1 MRKALFLF
9 AIVIIASCT
18 KVEDVLVDGNI
29 IPPDNTIEN
38 TTIENYIN
46 NLYIRTIGREPT
58 TSEFDA
64 NFETLREDN
73 LDQES
78 REEVIDGILTK
89 EEYYNNLFKLES
101 ANILMVW
108 ILQ

>member
-29 IPPDNTIEN
+29 IHPDNTIEN

-46 NLYIRTIGREPT
+46 KLYIR
-58 TSEFDA
+58 
-64 NFETLREDN
+64 NY
-73 LDQES
+73 
-78 REEVIDGILTK
+78 K
-89 EEYYNNLFKLES
+89 
-101 ANILMVW
+101 
-108 ILQ
+108 